1 MRTTS
6 QQSRIICFNK
16 KSHLALRNLIL
27 MVEQRIVENEVR
39 HVGGHII
46 ELLDGSGGVI
56 LVRAEDSEGVLV
68 QQSDRGVV
76 GSFSYIDKVAESFEL
91 HLKRWLR

>member
-1 MRTTS
+1 
-6 QQSRIICFNK
+6 
-16 KSHLALRNLIL
+16 
-27 MVEQRIVENEVR
+27 MVEQRIVENEVC
-39 HVGGHII
+39 HVGGHVI
-46 ELLDGSGGVI
+46 ELLNGRGSVI

-76 GSFSYIDKVAESFEL
+76 GSFSYIDEVAESFEL